1 MTRSARLTRGL
12 LIVAVLCV
20 GCSYSGSK
28 PTPAKISYYVYV
40 VNHMPSDLR
49 DVDIKFDD
57 GNWTQKIGELE
68 VGSGR
73 TYDRID
79 GTRPLPKTVTL
90 DWRSADGGA
99 RHMELKVPEKYR
111 GKPPGKTGRLEIAFE
126 SDNYIAIVYKDDR

>member
-1 MTRSARLTRGL
+1 MTCSPRLTRGL

-20 GCSYSGSK
+20 GCSDSASK

-40 VNHMPSDLR
+40 VNHMLSDLR

-57 GNWTQKIGELE
+57 GNWAQKIGELE
-68 VGSGR
+68 AGSGR

-79 GTRPLPKTVTL
+79 GTRPLPKSVTL
-90 DWRSADGGA
+90 DWLSADGGA
-99 RHMELKVPEKYR
+99 RHMELKVPEKYSGR
-111 GKPPGKTGRLEIAFE
+111 PPDKTGRLEIAFE